1 MTRVLIT
8 GGAGFVGSHFVEH
21 FLKNTDWEIVV
32 LDRLNYSGSLE
43 RLEDIKNGYED
54 YEPSRVT
61 LFTADFT
68 LPIEENLEKEI
79 GQVDYIFHIGAESH
93 VDNSITDPVKFVKA
107 NVLGTQH
114 MIDFARRQEHLKC
127 FFYFSTDEVFGSIE
141 EGFSEVGDPHY
152 PSNPY
157 AATKSGGEMLV
168 KAAQRTYGLPA
179 IITRTMNILGER
191 QHPEKYVPLCIR
203 KIVNGETIT
212 IHANADKTQAG
223 KRMYIHARNVADA
236 YLHLVMCIEL
246 ERAHHTSPIGK
257 EFHIVGEK
265 ELDNLELAQMI
276 GKIIGKEVKYEMVD
290 FHSSRPGHDLR
301 YALSGKSM
309 EEIGWKPPHSIE
321 ESLEKLVKWT
331 LDNPK
336 WYEDTADE

>member
-1 MTRVLIT
+1 MRVLIT
-8 GGAGFVGSHFVEH
+8 GGLGFVGHHFVEH
-21 FLKNTDWEIVV
+21 FLKNTDWEMVI
-32 LDRLNYSGSLE
+32 LDRLNYSVSLD
-43 RLEDIKNGYED
+43 RLEDIEVYD
-54 YEPSRVT
+54 PSRVKI
-61 LFTADFT
+61 FTADFT

-114 MIDFARRQEHLKC
+114 MIDFARRQENLKC

-141 EGFSEVGDPHY
+141 EGFSEVGDAHY

-203 KIVNGETIT
+203 KIMNGETIS
-212 IHANADKTQAG
+212 IHSNSDKTQAG

-236 YLHLVMCIEL
+236 YLHLVF
-246 ERAHHTSPIGK
+246 HGKIG
-257 EFHIVGEK
+257 EEYHIVGEK

-276 GKIIGKEVKYEMVD
+276 GKIIMEETGNFTPVNYEMVD

-321 ESLEKLVKWT
+321 QSLEKLVKWT

-336 WYEDTADE
+336 WYAE